1 VILTSLDVEAAALE
15 SRTGWSMKPE
25 GACKGEVCVPLSDD
39 ALSDDAVTTGHV
51 NVARLAERLRMPLL
65 RDEAHGLWALGP
77 ESGGR
82 ALTTA
87 QAPDLVLPDRH
98 GQAFALSSLRGRK
111 VLLVAWA
118 SW

>member
-1 VILTSLDVEAAALE
+1 MLLTTLDTTPEDFAAA
-15 SRTGWSMKPE
+15 TGWVAKPE
-25 GACKGEVCVPLSDD
+25 GMCKGDVCVPAPGAVGGDGRLDVAAVADRLGMALVED
-39 ALSDDAVTTGHV
+39 AAAGV
-51 NVARLAERLRMPLL
+51 
-65 RDEAHGLWALGP
+65 WALGP

-87 QAPDLVLPDRH
+87 VVPDIELPDLDGNPFRLAAMH
-98 GQAFALSSLRGRK
+98 GRK